1 MATSNS
7 TTTIPETN
15 SSAKASSIAPG
26 AKRSKSSAGIYRS
39 QSAARKP
46 SNKTKPAAKSGT
58 KGNNTPS
65 GRHAPATDSGASKTD
80 GTATFRE
87 GSKGATVTAL
97 LRKKDG
103 ATIAQLAKATG
114 WQNHSVRGFLSGTL
128 KKKHGITVASEK
140 ASDGE
145 RRYRIAS

>member
-1 MATSNS
+1 M
-7 TTTIPETN
+7 
-15 SSAKASSIAPG
+15 
-26 AKRSKSSAGIYRS
+26 
-39 QSAARKP
+39 
-46 SNKTKPAAKSGT
+46 
-58 KGNNTPS
+58 
-65 GRHAPATDSGASKTD
+65 
-80 GTATFRE
+80 
-87 GSKGATVTAL
+87 TAL